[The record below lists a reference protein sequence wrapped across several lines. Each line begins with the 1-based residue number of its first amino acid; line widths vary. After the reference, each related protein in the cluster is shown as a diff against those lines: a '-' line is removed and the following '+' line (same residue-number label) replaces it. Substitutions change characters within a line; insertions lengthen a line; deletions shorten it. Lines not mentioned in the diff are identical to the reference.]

1 MALKILVV
9 FTKLIDNFATTVI
22 GIAAELTLTVLAYI
36 TKVISHTRLT
46 SIATDFDI
54 D

>member
-1 MALKILVV
+1 MALKILVA
-9 FTKLIDNFATTVI
+9 FTKLIDNEATTAI

-36 TKVISHTRLT
+36 TKVVAHTRLT

>member
-1 MALKILVV
+1 MALKILVG
-9 FTKLIDNFATTVI
+9 FTKLIDNAATTAI

-36 TKVISHTRLT
+36 TKVVAHTRLT